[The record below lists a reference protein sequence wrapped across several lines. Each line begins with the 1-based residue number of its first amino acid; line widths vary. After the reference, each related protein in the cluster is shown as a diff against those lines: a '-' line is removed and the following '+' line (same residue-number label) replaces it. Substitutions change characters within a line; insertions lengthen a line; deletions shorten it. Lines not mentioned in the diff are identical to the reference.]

1 MMNFVM
7 YYKNWKDSISYLQI
21 NNFIS
26 ERFLKTTERI
36 QIEIHESANVD
47 TETTIYII
55 NVVSVK
61 QKGLGHE
68 DLVGCTCGLRF
79 AKDSCIVNDKM
90 KKWKID
96 QSQFNNNSSI
106 ITFMLW
112 ATRNDQTIYQI
123 NFNHTN

>member
-1 MMNFVM
+1 M
-7 YYKNWKDSISYLQI
+7 LI

-68 DLVGCTCGLRF
+68 DLVGCTSGLRF
-79 AKDSCIVNDKM
+79 VKDSCIVNDKM
-90 KKWKID
+90 KK
-96 QSQFNNNSSI
+96 
-106 ITFMLW
+106 
-112 ATRNDQTIYQI
+112 
-123 NFNHTN
+123 